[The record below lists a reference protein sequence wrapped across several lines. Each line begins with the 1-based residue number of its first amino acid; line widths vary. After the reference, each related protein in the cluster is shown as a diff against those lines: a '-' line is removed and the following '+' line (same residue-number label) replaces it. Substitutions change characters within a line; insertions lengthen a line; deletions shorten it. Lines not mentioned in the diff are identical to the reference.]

1 MLQPRG
7 QLVAA
12 AELGIL
18 GLEEP
23 RSLLL
28 CTSFQAQPPSPAA
41 SQLFV
46 LVSLSCSLPP
56 FLRYPLSSTSSPT
69 ISPSRFP
76 PASPA
81 PRLQLSAPQH
91 FNAALS
97 SLKLPGEVIE
107 RPEGRVPAPR
117 AGAGTGCQR
126 GCSCWG
132 RGAGCQQ
139 CTCSQPGPR
148 AGSVLPRAGEIPVGN
163 SSQSLPG
170 PKITLPTGF
179 KALFQSSWA
188 QTHTQKKP
196 SKQHVAGI

>member
-12 AELGIL
+12 AELGVL

-139 CTCSQPGPR
+139 RTWGRGLGLCCPELARFRWEIHPKASPAPKSPFRQVSRLCSKA
-148 AGSVLPRAGEIPVGN
+148 AGH
-163 SSQSLPG
+163 
-170 PKITLPTGF
+170 KH
-179 KALFQSSWA
+179 
-188 QTHTQKKP
+188 THKKKP